1 MGRFFRAVGCDLDG
15 TIAVEGKVSGDVLD
29 ALAAVRA
36 DGVAALLVTGRIR
49 AELDVDFPGLT
60 ARFDA
65 VVTENGAVVWTARGG
80 RALAAPVET
89 ELEEAMRAL
98 GAPVRRGE
106 VLLACDACWGQ
117 AATREIRRLQLDC
130 QLVYNRAALMI
141 LPAGV
146 SEGQGLFD
154 ALGELGVSHHNMIAV
169 GDAENDLALLEV
181 AEVGVATGN
190 AVPSL
195 KTHADLVLD
204 LPDGAGVRALLRG
217 PFLSGQRRL
226 CPARHWIRVGEFPDG
241 RPVTVPGSQ
250 ANILIEGETGHGKS
264 HLAGLLAERWIEAG
278 YSVLVLDPEGD
289 HTALATLRGV
299 RVVDG
304 ADRLPAPREVVALL
318 RQRFSSVVVDLST
331 LPREDAARYVI
342 GLRPAIQTERAV
354 RGDPA
359 LAGRRRGAPAG
370 RTAGPEHAS
379 GTCQQGCARR
389 RSPACR

>member
-1 MGRFFRAVGCDLDG
+1 
-15 TIAVEGKVSGDVLD
+15 
-29 ALAAVRA
+29 
-36 DGVAALLVTGRIR
+36 
-49 AELDVDFPGLT
+49 
-60 ARFDA
+60 
-65 VVTENGAVVWTARGG
+65 
-80 RALAAPVET
+80 
-89 ELEEAMRAL
+89 
-98 GAPVRRGE
+98 
-106 VLLACDACWGQ
+106 
-117 AATREIRRLQLDC
+117 
-130 QLVYNRAALMI
+130 MI

-154 ALGELGVSHHNMIAV
+154 ALGELGGSHHNMIAV

-250 ANILIEGETGHGKS
+250 PNILIEGETGRGKS

-278 YSVLVLDPEGD
+278 YSVLVLHPEGD
-289 HTALATLRGV
+289 HTALTTLRGV

-304 ADRLPAPREVVALL
+304 ADRLPVPREVVPLL

-331 LPREDAARYVI
+331 LPREDAAGYVI
-342 GLRPAIQTERAV
+342 GLRPAVQTERAV
-354 RGDPA
+354 RGIPHWVVVDEAHLPA
-359 LAGRRRGAPAG
+359 ERLR
-370 RTAGPEHAS
+370 PEHAS
-379 GTCQQGCARR
+379 GTCQQGCLPGHLPAGRAARGRPGGHRRDPHRDRAGPPGAAHWGGDTVLGDAEQPRRDRRVPRRPPPPCAPRTQVPDDAAAFPALVPLHQRRLWPGPGCRQPRRVRPPPAPRRARR
-389 RSPACR
+389 ARFPPRPRRLLPVDLGGLAGRDAG

>member
-1 MGRFFRAVGCDLDG
+1 
-15 TIAVEGKVSGDVLD
+15 
-29 ALAAVRA
+29 
-36 DGVAALLVTGRIR
+36 
-49 AELDVDFPGLT
+49 
-60 ARFDA
+60 
-65 VVTENGAVVWTARGG
+65 
-80 RALAAPVET
+80 
-89 ELEEAMRAL
+89 MRAR

-146 SEGQGLFD
+146 SKGQGLFD
-154 ALGELGVSHHNMIAV
+154 ALGELGVSHHNTVAV

-226 CPARHWIRVGEFPDG
+226 CPARHWIRVEEFPDG

-304 ADRLPAPREVVALL
+304 ADRLPAQGSRGAAPAAVQQRRGRPFHASARGRGPLRHRPAPRGPDRTGPFAGS
-318 RQRFSSVVVDLST
+318 RIGWSSTRRTCRPNGWTRARFWDLS
-331 LPREDAARYVI
+331 
-342 GLRPAIQTERAV
+342 
-354 RGDPA
+354 
-359 LAGRRRGAPAG
+359 AGVSAWSPTG
-370 RTAGPEHAS
+370 RTGCPRPPGGPS
-379 GTCQQGCARR
+379 T
-389 RSPACR
+389 